1 MAVNITIA
9 ALGRDFAGKVIFV
22 SPAME
27 EDSKSYKVR
36 LSLDNP
42 DESVKAGLFA
52 HTAVDILQRR
62 QTIFVPQSAVFSR
75 NGVQYVFVLL
85 ADGTV
90 EQRAVKIGLL
100 NDESEEIIEGLAVGE
115 KVVLNNQDKLQS
127 GMKVKVAES

>member
-1 MAVNITIA
+1 M
-9 ALGRDFAGKVIFV
+9 L
-22 SPAME
+22 
-27 EDSKSYKVR
+27 
-36 LSLDNP
+36 
-42 DESVKAGLFA
+42 
-52 HTAVDILQRR
+52 
-62 QTIFVPQSAVFSR
+62 SR
-75 NGVQYVFVLL
+75 NGMQYVFVLL